1 MRTGGKLWLALGS
14 CALLLAAVAAVA
26 LLMRNE
32 PDLLEPYRET
42 ARAAAERRAEE
53 EGLRPETLDYLCA
66 RNRTEFER
74 IEVVFYYVS
83 ECGEDTCALLE
94 AAVEWDK
101 RSDVSVELTR
111 CSRSEL
117 LQRRAELE
125 RPDGLL
131 DRGEAML

>member
-1 MRTGGKLWLALGS
+1 MAGSGELRAFARRRRSGGAADAQRAGS
-14 CALLLAAVAAVA
+14 AGTLSG
-26 LLMRNE
+26 
-32 PDLLEPYRET
+32 D
-42 ARAAAERRAEE
+42 
-53 EGLRPETLDYLCA
+53 RPGCRGTQGGRGGAETLDYLCA

-74 IEVVFYYVS
+74 IEVAFYYVS

-101 RSDVSVELTR
+101 SSDVSVELTR

-117 LQRRAELE
+117 LQRHAELE

>member
-1 MRTGGKLWLALGS
+1 M
-14 CALLLAAVAAVA
+14 LAAVAAVA
-26 LLMRNE
+26 LLMHNE

-42 ARAAAERRAEE
+42 ARTAAERRAEE

-125 RPDGLL
+125 HPDGLL